1 MKKKLA
7 VAALLTA
14 IAAQAAAVEKTAQ
27 PSSSPDPRSHAVSTP
42 DRVQPP
48 YQHQDTWYEFMLK
61 QFNAQNKNYGNWIE
75 ERRHDFIEGRIKNP
89 YFAYSV
95 CMSLG
100 VLVATAI
107 CVKLRIDHRRA
118 MWITAEMMTDV
129 YNQDA
134 YSRQIA
140 QEAIDRYNKHI
151 ERCNRAIEAG
161 QNGATLSP
169 NDNQMEQ
176 LRTELMRVAEER
188 DNAVRERDMAREDL
202 RKKQEILAGLS
213 LRLEAQ
219 TAKSG
224 ALSPGKSSAD
234 LRGADAKLI
243 AHINTLQEQLY
254 VERNL
259 NRKARG
265 A

>member
-7 VAALLTA
+7 VAALLTT
-14 IAAQAAAVEKTAQ
+14 IAAKAAAVQKTVQ

-61 QFNAQNKNYGNWIE
+61 QFNPENKNYGNWIE

-89 YFAYSV
+89 YFSYSV

-118 MWITAEMMTDV
+118 MWITAEMMADV

-161 QNGATLSP
+161 ESGATSATSGEV
-169 NDNQMEQ
+169 EQ
-176 LRTELMRVAEER
+176 LRTELTRVAEER
-188 DNAVRERDMAREDL
+188 DNVIRERDVAREKL
-202 RKKQEILAGLS
+202 RRKQDILADLS

-219 TAKSG
+219 AAKSG
-224 ALSPGKSSAD
+224 TISTGKTSSD
-234 LRGADAKLI
+234 LRGADSKLI
-243 AHINTLQEQLY
+243 AHINNLQEQLY
-254 VERNL
+254 AERNL